1 MRNGI
6 PGAVTG
12 RDIGY
17 SYVVPY
23 PPRTSHFTL
32 VVVVITGRPSSNAK
46 VERQSIKLEAPITKY
61 GVLLWF
67 GILEDDSRN

>member
-32 VVVVITGRPSSNAK
+32 VVVVITGRP
-46 VERQSIKLEAPITKY
+46 KLER
-61 GVLLWF
+61 
-67 GILEDDSRN
+67 ES